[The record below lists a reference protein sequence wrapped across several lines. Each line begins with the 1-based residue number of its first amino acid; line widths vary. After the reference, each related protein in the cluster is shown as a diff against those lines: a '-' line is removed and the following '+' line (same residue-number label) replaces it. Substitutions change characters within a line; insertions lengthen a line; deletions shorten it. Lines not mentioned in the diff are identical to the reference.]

1 MKGSFSKYFYIYRMQ
16 ILKSFN
22 YKFTVYGNIITQTI
36 IMIASAFFW
45 KALYRGK
52 DAVMGVS
59 VDTMLTYTVVSSM
72 ISILLMTN
80 VERRIQM
87 SVRKGTIAV
96 DMMRPINVFRGFFA
110 EDLGNMTALIFQN
123 LLPVL
128 VIGTIFI
135 GFPTPSSTG
144 NFFLFL
150 VSLILAYMI
159 NWTMAALFGML
170 AFSIVELDALIQVK
184 KHLIR
189 LLSGSIIPMWFMP
202 LWFRN
207 ILECLPFV
215 YLYQMPLNIYVGQYT
230 NESLIKGLSIQA
242 AWAVTLLLIYIVRQK
257 RVGRKLMI
265 QGG

>member
-1 MKGSFSKYFYIYRMQ
+1 MKDRLGKYIFVYRNQ
-16 ILKSFN
+16 ILKSFT
-22 YKFTVYGNIITQTI
+22 YKFKVYGNILTQTI

-45 KALYRGK
+45 KALYRGT
-52 DAVMGVS
+52 DSVMGVS
-59 VDTMLTYTVVSSM
+59 VETMLTYTVVSSM

-80 VERRIQM
+80 VERRIQN

-96 DMMRPINVFRGFFA
+96 DMMRPMNVFRGYLA

-123 LLPVL
+123 LIPILI
-128 VIGTIFI
+128 IGTIFI
-135 GFPTPSSTG
+135 GFPAPASVG

-150 VSLILAYMI
+150 ASLILAYII
-159 NWTMAALFGML
+159 NWVMAALFGML
-170 AFSIVELDALIQVK
+170 AFSVVELDALIQVK

-189 LLSGSIIPMWFMP
+189 LLSGSIIPIWFMP
-202 LWFRN
+202 FWFKN

-230 NESLIKGLSIQA
+230 TESLIKGLSIQM
-242 AWAVTLLLIYIVRQK
+242 AWAVALLLIYAWRQK
-257 RVGRKLMI
+257 SIGKKLMV